1 MPTSFFISTFIT
13 LNKLTSSA
21 YYFINGNR
29 KQICGKNNYLQINAH
44 SPRLKKVD
52 LEIDGSN
59 NILIIEKGATVS
71 NTKIFIRGS
80 HHTVIIGENCWINNS
95 LLWLEDYECQISIGK
110 GTSIHGAHIAA
121 TEVGST
127 IKIGEDCMLSSGI
140 DIRSGDSHSI
150 IDLCSNQIS
159 NYAENV
165 NIGDHVWIAARVQ
178 ILKGVSVGSGS
189 IIGAGAVV
197 TKSIPENSL
206 AVGVP
211 ATVKKSNVSWI
222 REKLY
227 RQEGKATKFENERAK
242 ALYSWGLLLAR
253 LGRYEEA
260 IAKYDEALK
269 LKPDFSWIWENRSFA
284 VSKLDDVV

>member
-1 MPTSFFISTFIT
+1 MLNSFFISSFIA
-13 LNKLTSSA
+13 LKKLTSIA
-21 YYFINGNR
+21 YYFVNGNYQRINGKDNFLR
-29 KQICGKNNYLQINAH
+29 IDTHCY
-44 SPRLKKVD
+44 RLNKVD
-52 LEIDGSN
+52 FEVNGSN
-59 NILIIEKGATVS
+59 NILIIRRGATVS

-80 HHTVIIGENCWINNS
+80 HHTLIIGENCWINNS
-95 LLWLEDYECQISIGK
+95 SLWLEDYECQISIGK

-121 TEVGST
+121 TELGSS
-127 IKIGEDCMLSSGI
+127 IKVGEDCMLSSGI
-140 DIRSGDSHSI
+140 DIRNGDSHSV
-150 IDLCSNQIS
+150 IDLSSNQIS
-159 NYAENV
+159 NYAEDV

-211 ATVKKSNVSWI
+211 ATIKKYNVSWI

-227 RQEGKATKFENERAK
+227 RQGRANKFENERAK

-269 LKPDFSWIWENRSFA
+269 LKPDFSSVCENRSFA
-284 VSKLDDVV
+284 ISKLNGVA

>member
-1 MPTSFFISTFIT
+1 MPTSFFISTFIP
-13 LNKLTSSA
+13 LKRITSLA

-29 KQICGKNNYLQINAH
+29 KKICGKDNFLQINTH
-44 SPRLKKVD
+44 YSRFKKVEF
-52 LEIDGSN
+52 EIDGSN
-59 NILIIEKGATVS
+59 NTLVIERGATIS

-80 HHTVIIGENCWINNS
+80 HHTLTIGENCWINGG

-121 TEVGST
+121 TELGST
-127 IKIGEDCMLSSGI
+127 IKIGEDCMLSSDI
-140 DIRSGDSHSI
+140 QIRSGDSHSI
-150 IDLCSNQIS
+150 VDLCSNQIS

-211 ATVKKSNVSWI
+211 ANVKKSNVSWI

-227 RQEGKATKFENERAK
+227 REEGKATKFENERAK

-269 LKPDFSWIWENRSFA
+269 LKPGFSWIWENRSFA
-284 VSKLDDVV
+284 ISKLDNAP